1 MPVTI
6 AASSSTHFLWNG
18 NPMPRVYRVVPH
30 GALDARLE
38 SVDDGTWMLVPLGS
52 AVSGSEP
59 ANRDALVAA
68 LAGIVSPAVGG
79 GGGGGGGS
87 ISPQDLA
94 DGGATA
100 PSVQPANGSELNL
113 LKQILDRSVGAPT
126 WESASVTVGTTST
139 QLAPARPG
147 RTTVS
152 LNNASTSGQTITL
165 TGGATIPPGA
175 ARDIPTTAAISGV
188 SSAAG
193 GVIHVVEIY

>member
-1 MPVTI
+1 MSVTI

-52 AVSGSEP
+52 AVSGSVP
-59 ANRDALVAA
+59 ANRDALVTA

-87 ISPQDLA
+87 TSPQDLA
-94 DGGATA
+94 NGGATA

-126 WESASVTVGTTST
+126 WESASVTVDTTST

-175 ARDIPTTAAISGV
+175 ARDIPTTAAVFGV
-188 SSAAG
+188 SSAVG
-193 GVIHVVEIY
+193 GVIHVVETY